1 MFSSESVIQPPV
13 LEFAETTFKHFKPIA
28 HVLSN
33 PHALDHS
40 KIKLDGA
47 GVYNLTNTSIES
59 FIEGIAQGRFW
70 SR

>member
-1 MFSSESVIQPPV
+1 MSLSFTPV
-13 LEFAETTFKHFKPIA
+13 LEFTETTFKHFKPIA

-33 PHALDHS
+33 PHALDNS

-59 FIEGIAQGRFW
+59 FIEGIAQGRFGTDNII
-70 SR
+70 